1 MAYDLSEAFEAIEDE
16 LISSMMRNLKL
27 HQAEE
32 SRLGFEWE
40 QWQALQLRALEDYR
54 RRNMKKFPPRFNKLN
69 LQIDEML
76 KRTYNDGRTAQER
89 KILKA
94 IRSGFK
100 APFQPYSGSA
110 ELEGSFFGV
119 NERKLDALINAVDND
134 MERAEY
140 AVLRRAD
147 DQYRQV
153 IFNSQVYA
161 NTGAGTYQK
170 AVDMATRDFLRA
182 GLDCVEYKDGSRHT
196 LEDYADMA
204 IRTANKRAYLQGE
217 GSMRDEWG
225 IPTVIMNKRSCPCP
239 RCAPFVGKVFIDDVW
254 SGGQA
259 VSGTE
264 EGISPVTGLRYP
276 LLSAAIKKGLYHPR
290 CKDVHSTYFEGITTP
305 PEGSQYTADDLD
317 AMAQQYS
324 AEQKQGY
331 CERQEKRYSRMSKYS
346 LDEDNQRMYG
356 ARAKQWSEK
365 AEAFGNVINSFEK
378 PVEKSAG
385 SGIINITKYSDSQ
398 PRDDHGR
405 WTDGGGDS
413 GSGSS
418 GSGSGEREEA
428 PRRSDG
434 GKYSV
439 DWEKVQSKEYDVKI
453 SKISDDEKVCKSI
466 KTRAKWA
473 LNNRDGKD
481 TEELYAIDLAT
492 GKEIGQ
498 ITNQNISRGVKRT
511 SSFEKRL
518 AKADSEGTK
527 ILLIHNHPTG
537 MPPSPADINELLK
550 LRNAVG
556 ITVGH
561 DGSIYKYTKPTR
573 MIDLR
578 DWDVSM
584 RHYNNFSEKT
594 AQEKTMLLL
603 SQKYGFTV
611 EEL

>member
-69 LQIDEML
+69 AQIEEAL
-76 KRTYNDGRTAQER
+76 RKSYGDGRTAQER
-89 KILKA
+89 KILQA
-94 IRSGFK
+94 IQMGFK
-100 APFQPYSGSA
+100 PSKMPYSGDM

-317 AMAQQYS
+317 AMAQQYET
-324 AEQKQGY
+324 EQKQGY
-331 CERQEKRYSRMSKYS
+331 CERQEKRYDRMSRYS
-346 LDEDNQRMYG
+346 LDEDNKRIYG
-356 ARAKQWSEK
+356 ARAKAFGEK
-365 AEAFGNVINSFEK
+365 AEQFRRMSKMSKSDDVPSDLSSAVPILHTEKEFEDIIQYANDKGINV
-378 PVEKSAG
+378 
-385 SGIINITKYSDSQ
+385 
-398 PRDDHGR
+398 
-405 WTDGGGDS
+405 
-413 GSGSS
+413 
-418 GSGSGEREEA
+418 
-428 PRRSDG
+428 
-434 GKYSV
+434 
-439 DWEKVQSKEYDVKI
+439 YDVKKFDGDISVLKDQIDALYEVRQEYALSDKLTITFRDMITGDLAETSKEGSSVIFDRSALRNRRITNKYLSADNYLATNDAKGIGYHESGHLI
-453 SKISDDEKVCKSI
+453 SKKYGEKGFDIAKKAYYNIYNKDLSDNEMLYYLKENVSTYSVYLPEKYADKSFRP
-466 KTRAKWA
+466 K
-473 LNNRDGKD
+473 
-481 TEELYAIDLAT
+481 YY
-492 GKEIGQ
+492 KEI
-498 ITNQNISRGVKRT
+498 TPEVLSMDK
-511 SSFEKRL
+511 
-518 AKADSEGTK
+518 TK
-527 ILLIHNHPTG
+527 P
-537 MPPSPADINELLK
+537 NEFTKEFIRLLK
-550 LRNAVG
+550 GACNL
-556 ITVGH
+556 
-561 DGSIYKYTKPTR
+561 
-573 MIDLR
+573 
-578 DWDVSM
+578 
-584 RHYNNFSEKT
+584 
-594 AQEKTMLLL
+594 
-603 SQKYGFTV
+603 
-611 EEL
+611 

>member
-69 LQIDEML
+69 AQIEEAL
-76 KRTYNDGRTAQER
+76 RKSYGDGRTAQER
-89 KILKA
+89 KILQA
-94 IRSGFK
+94 IQMGFK
-100 APFQPYSGSA
+100 PSKMPYSGDM

-290 CKDVHSTYFEGITTP
+290 CKDVHSTYFEGISTP
-305 PEGSQYTADDLD
+305 PEGSQYTADELD
-317 AMAQQYS
+317 AMAQKYEAQ
-324 AEQKQGY
+324 QKQGY
-331 CERQEKRYSRMSKYS
+331 CERQEKRYERISKYS

-356 ARAKQWSEK
+356 ARAKQWGAK
-365 AEAFGNVINSFEK
+365 AQEYEQVVKSFEK
-378 PVEKSAG
+378 PVEKSGG
-385 SGIINITKYSDSQ
+385 SGIIDTKIKEFKPLPSDKVVNTLRQESESWIRSLNKEELRSIKKYTKNSGDTKINKFFERLNAMLRGDLPEDARLRYHAENISSGLKKNKLRHDILCYRSVSVNPIQGLNVGDVYEPGQFLSSSVTKKGILKGKYMMVIET
-398 PRDDHGR
+398 PK
-405 WTDGGGDS
+405 
-413 GSGSS
+413 GSS
-418 GSGSGEREEA
+418 GA
-428 PRRSDG
+428 
-434 GKYSV
+434 Y
-439 DWEKVQSKEYDVKI
+439 I
-453 SKISDDEKVCKSI
+453 
-466 KTRAKWA
+466 
-473 LNNRDGKD
+473 
-481 TEELYAIDLAT
+481 
-492 GKEIGQ
+492 
-498 ITNQNISRGVKRT
+498 
-511 SSFEKRL
+511 
-518 AKADSEGTK
+518 EG
-527 ILLIHNHPTG
+527 
-537 MPPSPADINELLK
+537 
-550 LRNAVG
+550 
-556 ITVGH
+556 
-561 DGSIYKYTKPTR
+561 
-573 MIDLR
+573 
-578 DWDVSM
+578 
-584 RHYNNFSEKT
+584 
-594 AQEKTMLLL
+594 L
-603 SQKYGFTV
+603 SQYPKQREFLFDYDCKYRIKYIKDKNIGLEV
-611 EEL
+611 II

>member
-16 LISSMMRNLKL
+16 LISSMMRNLKQ

-89 KILKA
+89 KILQA
-94 IRSGFK
+94 IQMGFK
-100 APFQPYSGSA
+100 PSKMPYSGDM

-119 NERKLDALINAVDND
+119 NDRKLDALINAVDND
-134 MERAEY
+134 MSRAEY

-153 IFNSQVYA
+153 IFNAQVYA

-259 VSGTE
+259 YINGENKQKDENAVAYGGMLT
-264 EGISPVTGLRYP
+264 GKSPVTGIEYP
-276 LLSAAIKKGLYHPR
+276 LLSEAIRQGLYHPR

-305 PEGSQYTADDLD
+305 PEGSQYTADELD
-317 AMAQQYS
+317 EMAQKYEAQ
-324 AEQKQGY
+324 QKQGY

-346 LDEDNQRMYG
+346 LDEENQRMYG

-365 AEAFGNVINSFEK
+365 AETFGNVINSFEK
-378 PVEKSAG
+378 PVEKSEK
-385 SGIINITKYSDSQ
+385 SGIIS
-398 PRDDHGR
+398 
-405 WTDGGGDS
+405 
-413 GSGSS
+413 
-418 GSGSGEREEA
+418 
-428 PRRSDG
+428 
-434 GKYSV
+434 
-439 DWEKVQSKEYDVKI
+439 
-453 SKISDDEKVCKSI
+453 
-466 KTRAKWA
+466 
-473 LNNRDGKD
+473 
-481 TEELYAIDLAT
+481 TEELQSFKNGMLKLGIDDLQGFEEYKGEPRVLHEMIEDFAVLKENFSKLFSGFKGISYFEQNADEYASYNPITKMFNFNPRIYNNTEVLKSVYENDVRLRLHPKGTSYRANVFHEFGHYIESVAEIDPKKIAKAVYQKQSGRYFTRKMGDDWIAQNLSVYAT
-492 GKEIGQ
+492 DGDYDEFIAECFAEFFESE
-498 ITNQNISRGVKRT
+498 NSRNISVDT
-511 SSFEKRL
+511 MDEIVS
-518 AKADSEGTK
+518 
-527 ILLIHNHPTG
+527 ILFKKGL
-537 MPPSPADINELLK
+537 
-550 LRNAVG
+550 V
-556 ITVGH
+556 
-561 DGSIYKYTKPTR
+561 
-573 MIDLR
+573 
-578 DWDVSM
+578 
-584 RHYNNFSEKT
+584 
-594 AQEKTMLLL
+594 
-603 SQKYGFTV
+603 
-611 EEL
+611 